1 MSAAAERIFF
11 RTTAVKGESRTAC
24 ELLAEGTGLSKLRVK
39 DAMQKGAVWLARPGT
54 SEKRLRRVSAVLR
67 AGDVAALYYD
77 GQMLARIP
85 PRAECRQDV
94 GRFSIWFK
102 PAGLMTQGTRFGD
115 HCSLLRQAEIFLRP
129 RRRAFLVHRLD
140 REASGLVVIAHDRA
154 AAGALSRI
162 FAERR
167 VVKRYRVEIRGRIGV
182 ESASGRIDLPLDG
195 KPAVTEYTLVSHD
208 AAADISVVDVVMQ
221 TGRKHQI
228 RRHFALAG
236 FPVMGDPSYGKNNKN
251 ATGLKLT
258 AYGLEFT
265 CPFTGQSLKF
275 LLEEILHVQGQRDVP
290 ESGRCTV

>member
-1 MSAAAERIFF
+1 
-11 RTTAVKGESRTAC
+11 
-24 ELLAEGTGLSKLRVK
+24 
-39 DAMQKGAVWLARPGT
+39 MQKGAVWLARPGT

-129 RRRAFLVHRLD
+129 GAGPSWSIGWTAKPRAWWSLPTTVRRPAHFRGFSRSAGSSIRLPGRD
-140 REASGLVVIAHDRA
+140 
-154 AAGALSRI
+154 
-162 FAERR
+162 
-167 VVKRYRVEIRGRIGV
+167 RGRIGV

-228 RRHFALAG
+228 RRHFALG
-236 FPVMGDPSYGKNNKN
+236 
-251 ATGLKLT
+251 
-258 AYGLEFT
+258 
-265 CPFTGQSLKF
+265 
-275 LLEEILHVQGQRDVP
+275 RVP
-290 ESGRCTV
+290 GHGRSVLPERTTRMPRA

>member
-1 MSAAAERIFF
+1 MPKRVLYLAAYD
-11 RTTAVKGESRTAC
+11 VS
-24 ELLAEGTGLSKLRVK
+24 
-39 DAMQKGAVWLARPGT
+39 DDQ
-54 SEKRLRRVSAVLR
+54 RLRRAQASPR
-67 AGDVAALYYD
+67 TGDVLAIYYD
-77 GQMLARIP
+77 AELLGRVP
-85 PRAECRQDV
+85 PVAECRHDAS
-94 GRFSIWFK
+94 RFSIWFK

-129 RRRAFLVHRLD
+129 RRGAFLVHRLD
-140 REASGLVVIAHDRA
+140 GEASGLVVIAHDRA

-167 VVKRYRVEIRGRIGV
+167 VVKRYRVEIRGRIGA

-195 KPAVTEYTLVSHD
+195 KPAVTEYTRVSHD
-208 AAADISVVDVVMQ
+208 AAAGISVVDVVMQ

-236 FPVMGDPSYGKNNKN
+236 FPVMGDPCYGNNNKN
-251 ATGLKLT
+251 AAGLKLA

-275 LLEEILHVQGQRDVP
+275 ILPAG
-290 ESGRCTV
+290 